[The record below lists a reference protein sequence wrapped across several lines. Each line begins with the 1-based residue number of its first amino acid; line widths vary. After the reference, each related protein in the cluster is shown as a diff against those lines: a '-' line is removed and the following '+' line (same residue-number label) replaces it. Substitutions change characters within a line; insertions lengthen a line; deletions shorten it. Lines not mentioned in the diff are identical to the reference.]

1 MEPAKILIESLIK
14 APRRVDGFMFKWM
27 RNVMIDNRR
36 KTRRPAGGEYD
47 QLLGAVFVFLDRL
60 VGHDLDVVVQNEHIF
75 LSGLHGPFFI
85 TWTDMRTPNEKL
97 VFEHICLSKPTASG
111 GVDFTHAIMRF
122 FLIILAVGSNDG
134 TSMEV
139 FLKIYD
145 VLSLAVQRA
154 EIAHPSRRQRF
165 APISTFLRN
174 LAMHP
179 LPRWNPYASIIP
191 MI

>member
-1 MEPAKILIESLIK
+1 
-14 APRRVDGFMFKWM
+14 MFKWM

-36 KTRRPAGGEYD
+36 RRVGRGEYD
-47 QLLGAVFVFLDRL
+47 QLLGAVSVVLDRL
-60 VGHDLDVVVQNEHIF
+60 IGHDLDVVVQNEHIF

-97 VFEHICLSKPTASG
+97 VFEHICLSKLVSTTM
-111 GVDFTHAIMRF
+111 VDFSHAIMRF

-134 TSMEV
+134 TCPEV
-139 FLKIYD
+139 FMKIYD
-145 VLSLAVQRA
+145 VLLLAIQRA
-154 EIAHPSRRQRF
+154 EIAHPSRRQKF
-165 APISTFLRN
+165 APISAFLRN

-179 LPRWNPYASIIP
+179 LPRWDPYSSIIP